1 MVAQAVEAVWV
12 WRFGIS
18 TFKATYGRFDQTA
31 VGDSYTKNFLQ
42 VSGECRD
49 LLSSVFHIAQEKGA
63 RHDLTYVWPGGE
75 VHGHAN
81 WSVDRYHLNWPMGQA
96 PLPWKLSPSPVDSAP
111 AAIPGDPARGS
122 QADAD
127 DEWSS
132 LEARDLDPYL
142 IAVKLRGESDRLHV
156 RAYLGNPPTGMEW
169 AALDSLPA
177 GIPATARTTHGK
189 KSCASLEVTGGVT
202 AAPEVAAIIDH
213 LDENP
218 NVLLVGPPGT
228 GKTVLLEK
236 LVNFV
241 ENSAGGLLFDPDE
254 PHQAFSET
262 PGAMQGET
270 RTVVLHPAYGYENL
284 VVGLLPE
291 EAPNGGVVVK
301 ATAGPLLK
309 LARYASQSDRR
320 ALLVLDEFNRGNAA
334 AVLGDTIALLDKD
347 KRDSATVDLPYSGG
361 DVPARLTLPRN
372 LWVVAAM
379 NSSDRS
385 VAPLDAALRR
395 RFSIIEMAPNYSV
408 LGQNIGAEE
417 DPDFGRPLTGW
428 TPATVAALAV
438 ALLQALNDRID
449 AVLGADFRLGH
460 SNFWGVRGDTTEE
473 TASSLIAA
481 FDYRVVSTLKLAMQD
496 DDGALAA
503 VLRAGTSE
511 SPRAGVATV
520 AHWQKGDP
528 ELGTYASARL
538 HLRELSKFSQQD
550 AVTELLRQAGH

>member
-1 MVAQAVEAVWV
+1 MVAQAVEAVWI

-49 LLSSVFHIAQEKGA
+49 LLSSVFQIPQGKGTQ
-63 RHDLTYVWPGGE
+63 HELTYTWPGGE
-75 VHGHAN
+75 VRGHAN

-96 PLPWKLSPSPVDSAP
+96 PLPWKLTPSPVDSAIG
-111 AAIPGDPARGS
+111 AIPGNPARTS
-122 QADAD
+122 QASAD
-127 DEWSS
+127 EEWSN
-132 LEARDLDPYL
+132 LEARGLDPYL
-142 IAVKLRGESDRLHV
+142 VAVKLRGEADRLHV
-156 RAYLGNPPTGMEW
+156 RAYLGNAPSGMEW

-177 GIPATARTTHGK
+177 VLTAAARTTHGK
-189 KSCASLEVTGGVT
+189 KSCASLEVSGGVT
-202 AAPEVAAIIDH
+202 AAPEVATIIEH

-236 LVNFV
+236 LVDFV
-241 ENSAGGLLFDPDE
+241 ENSAGGLLFDPSE
-254 PHQAFSET
+254 PHQAFGEVA
-262 PGAMQGET
+262 GAMPGET

-301 ATAGPLLK
+301 AAAGPLLK
-309 LARYASQSDRR
+309 LADYASKPGRR

-347 KRDSATVDLPYSGG
+347 KRDRAVVDLPYSGG
-361 DVPARLTLPRN
+361 DVPARLTLPKN

-395 RFSIIEMAPNYSV
+395 RFSIIEMPPNYAV

-417 DPDFGRPLTGW
+417 DPDFDAPFTDW
-428 TPATVAALAV
+428 TTATIAALAV
-438 ALLQALNDRID
+438 ELLKALNGRID

-460 SNFWGVRGDTTEE
+460 SNLWGVHGDTTED
-473 TASSLIAA
+473 AAISLISA

-511 SPRAGVATV
+511 SPKGGVAAV
-520 AHWQKGDP
+520 AHWQKGDI

-538 HLRELSKFSQQD
+538 HLRELSKLSLQD
-550 AVTELLRQAGH
+550 AVTELRRQAGI